1 MADEALIQRAQIR
14 TLLQTARS
22 DHLRTLRKW
31 LERPGYGG
39 SFLRGKVESV
49 WDAEKGFKDFASFP
63 DGQIL
68 PPRLTSYLAAL
79 LLHLSRAWSEW
90 NREKGSNGDSNHI
103 YTMGKNTHKHLA
115 NGIMT
120 VISSIL
126 PVLPMV
132 ILFFI
137 KRLLIRLILI
147 LVFTNVFAATLVFG
161 MRIGPDQT
169 LAITT
174 A

>member
-1 MADEALIQRAQIR
+1 MPDEALVQLAQIR
-14 TLLQTARS
+14 ALSQKARS
-22 DHLRTLRKW
+22 GHLDTLRKW

-49 WDAEKGFKDFASFP
+49 WDAEKGFEDFASFTDQQRLTP
-63 DGQIL
+63 N
-68 PPRLTSYLAAL
+68 LTSYLAAL
-79 LLHLSRAWSEW
+79 LLHIRREWSQW
-90 NREKGSNGDSNHI
+90 RCKKGSNHI
-103 YTMGKNTHKHLA
+103 YTIGENTHQHLT
-115 NGIMT
+115 NGMMT

-126 PVLPMV
+126 PVLPIV

-137 KRLLIRLILI
+137 KRLLIRLIFI

-161 MRIGPDQT
+161 LRIGPDQT